1 MNFLTVEGLSK
12 TYDTKILFE
21 NISFSINKGQKVALV
36 AKNGAGKTSLMKII
50 MGKEIPDT
58 GTISIRKEITTAF
71 LEQDPE
77 LDNSKSILENVFIG
91 NSPIINAIS
100 NYEKCLIEQ
109 EHTHTEESMKRLEKA
124 HEEMTVLDAWD
135 YELKI
140 KQILSHLNIHDLEQS
155 VNTLSGGQ
163 KKRVA
168 LSKVLILEPDFLIL
182 DEPTNHLDIEMI
194 EWLEEFLSTKNMT
207 LLIVTHDRYFL
218 DRICNQIIELD
229 KGTLFPYNGNYS
241 LYVEKKAHR
250 EMTEASELE
259 KTKNTY
265 RRELEWVRR
274 MPKARTTKSKSR
286 VDAFNVIEEKVK
298 GKQTE
303 DKLKL
308 EVKMTRIGGK
318 ILEMIKVNKAFGEIP
333 IIKNFTYEFK
343 RGEKIGIIGKN
354 GIGKTTFLNMI
365 LQLEKPDSGKIQ
377 SGETIVYGYYA
388 QTGMLLNEDK
398 RVIEIVKDIGEFIP
412 MADGSKLSASQL
424 LLRFQ
429 FAPETQYAYVSKLSG
444 GEKRRLYLMTI
455 LITNPN
461 FLILDEPTND
471 LDILTLSILEEFL
484 MNYPGCVIIVSHD
497 RFFMDKL
504 VDELFIFEGDGIV
517 KSFPGNYSDYR
528 LSLEKKNENRNVKPD
543 ANLKTESINHKT
555 ENVTTEQG
563 NKKKKP
569 SFKEKHEFETLE
581 KEIEKLEAEKK
592 ELESKLYTSASD
604 HLEINKISERIENV
618 IMMIDKKSMRWLELS
633 EIVS

>member
-1 MNFLTVEGLSK
+1 MR
-12 TYDTKILFE
+12 
-21 NISFSINKGQKVALV
+21 
-36 AKNGAGKTSLMKII
+36 II
-50 MGKEIPDT
+50 MGKEIADA
-58 GTISIRKEITTAF
+58 GTVSIRKDITSAF
-71 LEQDPE
+71 LEQEPE
-77 LDNSKSILENVFIG
+77 LDDSRSILENVFIG
-91 NSPIINAIS
+91 NSPIIKAIS

-109 EHTHTEESMKRLEKA
+109 EHDHSPESMKRLEHA
-124 HEEMTVLDAWD
+124 HEQMTVLDAWD

-140 KQILSHLNIHDLEQS
+140 RVILSHLNIQDLEQPVS
-155 VNTLSGGQ
+155 TLSGGQ
-163 KKRVA
+163 RKRVA

-182 DEPTNHLDIEMI
+182 DEPTNHLDIDMI
-194 EWLEEFLSTKNMT
+194 EWLEEFLTSKNMT

-218 DRICNQIIELD
+218 DRICGQIIELD
-229 KGTLFPYNGNYS
+229 RGAIFPYNGNYS

-250 EMTEASELE
+250 ETVEASELE

-286 VDAFNVIEEKVK
+286 LDAFDVIEEKVK

-303 DKLKL
+303 EKLQL

-318 ILEMIKVNKAFGEIP
+318 ILEMIKVNKAFGDNKILQ
-333 IIKNFTYEFK
+333 NFSYVFK
-343 RGEKIGIIGKN
+343 KGEKIGIVGKN
-354 GIGKTTFLNMI
+354 GVGKTTFLNMI
-365 LQLEKPDSGKIQ
+365 MELEKPDSGKIQ
-377 SGETIVYGYYA
+377 SGETIVFGYYS
-388 QTGMLLNEDK
+388 QSGMKLNEDK
-398 RVIEIVKDIGEFIP
+398 RVIEVVKDIAEFIP

-424 LLRFQ
+424 LQRFQ
-429 FAPETQYAYVSKLSG
+429 FAPETQYAFVSKLSG

-484 MNYPGCVIIVSHD
+484 MNYPGCAIIVSHD

-528 LSLEKKNENRNVKPD
+528 RSLENKTSADLPKPEPEIKSPQQQKMPEADPLKKRK
-543 ANLKTESINHKT
+543 A
-555 ENVTTEQG
+555 
-563 NKKKKP
+563 

-581 KEIEKLEAEKK
+581 KEIEKLESSKK
-592 ELESKLYTSASD
+592 E
-604 HLEINKISERIENV
+604 IENSLATNTDHKEIHKLSQQLV
-618 IMMIDKKSMRWLELS
+618 DITASIDEKTMRWLELS
-633 EIVS
+633 ELMG